1 MECSSMGLQDFF
13 PKELE
18 ITAIEE
24 TENSVSIRLKSRS
37 EHCVCPRCG
46 KELSRR
52 RATYNRKAQDLP
64 MIGKAV
70 LLTVNV
76 YEYQCE
82 ECNRPAAESF
92 DGFLKPGS
100 RLTERCEDFIA
111 RLALESSCEGASR
124 VLKELG
130 VAYSGDSIIRLL
142 LKRLKSRPATE
153 VGSIIGVDDFAYKK
167 RRSYGTVIVDETT
180 RKPVALLDGR
190 DGTSLREWLRH
201 NQHVKVITRDR
212 ASEYAKAIQEEL
224 PDAIQVA
231 DRFHLHENLLQAIK
245 KALNSEIPGAVAA
258 EGAKEREEDWTEE
271 VKKKRSRRK
280 TPQHAP

>member
-13 PKELE
+13 PKELA

-24 TENSVSIRLKSRS
+24 SEHSVSIRLKSRS

-82 ECNRPAAESF
+82 ECNRPVAESF

-124 VLKELG
+124 ILKELG

-142 LKRLKSRPATE
+142 LKRLKSRPMAE

-231 DRFHLHENLLQAIK
+231 DRFHLYENLLQAIK

-258 EGAKEREEDWTEE
+258 EGAKEREENLKETC
-271 VKKKRSRRK
+271 
-280 TPQHAP
+280 

>member
-1 MECSSMGLQDFF
+1 
-13 PKELE
+13 
-18 ITAIEE
+18 
-24 TENSVSIRLKSRS
+24 
-37 EHCVCPRCG
+37 
-46 KELSRR
+46 
-52 RATYNRKAQDLP
+52 

-153 VGSIIGVDDFAYKK
+153 VGSIIGADDFAYKK

-180 RKPVALLDGR
+180 RKPVALPDGR